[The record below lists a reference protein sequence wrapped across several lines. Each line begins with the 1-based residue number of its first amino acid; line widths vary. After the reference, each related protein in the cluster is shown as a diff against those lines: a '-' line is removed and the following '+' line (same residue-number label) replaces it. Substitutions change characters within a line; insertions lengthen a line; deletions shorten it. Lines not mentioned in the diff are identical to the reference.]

1 MMKVPFLDLK
11 VQNHTLKAE
20 ILPLWEEILDSAG
33 FIGGK
38 YVDAFEEEFADSCSV
53 KRCVAVNSGTDALRF
68 ILIALGLEPG
78 DEIITVPNTFM
89 ATTEAITQAGGKIVF
104 VDIDPDTYNMDPSNL
119 ELAITRRTKGIVPVH
134 LYGQPADMDPILAI
148 AKKHGLWIVEDTC
161 QAHLAEYKGR
171 KAGSMGV
178 AGAFSFY
185 PGKNMGACG
194 EGGAVTTND
203 KNLATKVRMLRDHG
217 QSRKYHHEMEG
228 YNGRCDA
235 IQAAALR
242 VKLKR
247 LPAWNEARRK
257 NAKVYFDLLT
267 DVDGVILPMTGEG
280 CLHVY
285 HLFVI
290 QVDNRDNVVEALKQ
304 KGISTGLHYPIPLHL
319 QKAYQHIGLA
329 VGSFPVAEAC
339 AKRLLSLPM
348 YPELMEEQIRCVSI
362 NLKQVVEDL
371 RSA

>member
-1 MMKVPFLDLK
+1 MKVPFLDLK
-11 VQNHTLKAE
+11 AQNQALKAE
-20 ILPLWEEILDSAG
+20 ILPLWEEILDLAG

-38 YVDAFEEEFADSCSV
+38 HVSAFEEEFASACSV
-53 KRCVAVNSGTDALRF
+53 KHCVAVNSGTDALRF
-68 ILIALGLEPG
+68 IFLALGLKPT
-78 DEIITVPNTFM
+78 DEIITVSNTFI

-104 VDIDPDTYNMDPSNL
+104 VDVDPVTYNMDPAKI
-119 ELAITRRTKGIVPVH
+119 EEVITPRTRGIVPVH

-148 AKKHGLWIVEDTC
+148 AKKHGLWVVEDAC

-171 KAGSMGV
+171 KVGSMGI
-178 AGAFSFY
+178 AAAFSFY

-203 KNLATKVRMLRDHG
+203 ENLAAKVRMLRDHG

-235 IQAAALR
+235 LQAAALR

-257 NAKVYFDLLT
+257 NAQCYFEFLQDT
-267 DVDGVILPMTGEG
+267 YGVKLPVIHQN
-280 CLHVY
+280 CLSVF

-290 QVDNRDNVVEALKQ
+290 QVEKRDIIQEALGKV
-304 KGISTGLHYPIPLHL
+304 GISTGLHYPIPLHM
-319 QKAYQHIGLA
+319 QKAYQHMGLA

-348 YPELMEEQIRCVSI
+348 YPELSEEQIVYVCDCLGEI
-362 NLKQVVEDL
+362 LKE
-371 RSA
+371 